1 MKPTLAVKQQLM
13 RRATQAS
20 LAVAVGL
27 LCTKLA
33 AWQLTD
39 SVAML
44 ASAADSTLD
53 ALASGVA
60 MLAVHW
66 SLQPADEEH
75 RFGHGKLE
83 PLAGLAQAAL
93 VLASALGLLVSA
105 VQRLLSPRPVE
116 QGAVG
121 LAVMA
126 VATVATLA
134 LMRFQKK
141 VILATDSTAISAD
154 SLHYGTDL
162 AMNGAVAVALV
173 GAWGFGWLWLDPLL
187 GLVTAVLIGRSATQI
202 AWSSIQLLMD
212 RELGDD
218 DRQRIIAIVKAHP
231 EALGLHDLRTRRIGL
246 HSHIQFHLELDG
258 DISLRE
264 AHAIGQAVE
273 DEVRAAF
280 NDAEVLVHFDPQND
294 PDEPPAR

>member
-1 MKPTLAVKQQLM
+1 MNPTLAAKQHLM

-20 LAVAVGL
+20 LAVATGL
-27 LCTKLA
+27 LVTKLA
-33 AWQLTD
+33 AWHLTD

-53 ALASGVA
+53 ALASAVA

-83 PLAGLAQAAL
+83 PLAGLLQAVL
-93 VLASALGLLVSA
+93 VLASAVGLLVSA
-105 VQRLLSPRPVE
+105 FQRLLAPRPVE
-116 QGAVG
+116 QGALG

-126 VATVATLA
+126 VATVATLL

-162 AMNGAVAVALV
+162 AMNGAVAIALV

-187 GLVTAVLIGRSATQI
+187 GLATAVLIGRSATQI

-212 RELGDD
+212 RELSND
-218 DRQRIIAIVKAHP
+218 DRQRIIAIVKSHS
-231 EALGLHDLRTRRIGL
+231 EVLGMHDLRTRRIGL

-258 DISLRE
+258 ESTLRE

-280 NDAEVLVHFDPQND
+280 ADSEVLVHFDPQHD
-294 PDEPPAR
+294 PDEPPAQ